1 VKKLPIDN
9 LIKICYYIYVKEGN
23 DTMTEKKM
31 TKRDYFNQ
39 ILTNYNLTPEHVAFI
54 NHELEL
60 LARKNASATDKKPT
74 ATQVENDRL
83 KAIIADFLRTSGN
96 AYTVTD
102 MIKSCPELSD
112 LTNQKVSRLANDLVD
127 ENCIVKFSEKR
138 KTYFKA

>member
-1 VKKLPIDN
+1 MISY
-9 LIKICYYIYVKEGN
+9 ICKGKEI

-31 TKRDYFNQ
+31 TKRDYFNR
-39 ILTNYNLTPEHVAFI
+39 ILSNYPLTSDEIAFI

-60 LARKNASATDKKPT
+60 LDRKNVSGDKKPT
-74 ATQVENDRL
+74 ATQIENERL
-83 KAIIADFLRTSGN
+83 KNAIVEFLSASGN

-102 MIKSCPELSD
+102 MIKACENLAD

-127 ENCIVKFSEKR
+127 ENRIVKFSEKR

>member
-1 VKKLPIDN
+1 MAN
-9 LIKICYYIYVKEGN
+9 
-23 DTMTEKKM
+23 KM

-39 ILTNYNLTPEHVAFI
+39 ILTNYNLKADEIAFI

-60 LARKNASATDKKPT
+60 LDRKNASGSDKKPT
-74 ATQVENDRL
+74 ATQVENERL
-83 KAIIADFLRTSGN
+83 KAIVVDFLSSTGK

-102 MIKSCPELSD
+102 MIKACEDLSN

-127 ENCIVKFSEKR
+127 ENKIVKFSEKR